1 MKEKVNQFVKR
12 FKPLFKNVMFMVFIG
27 VSLFAGFYAGSA
39 YNSKYGSKK
48 PTINMVKVN
57 RSQVNLALDEHNH
70 LIIIDKK
77 TGDYT
82 VYQDSIGISVFKLYA
97 RNIFSNTPK

>member
-77 TGDYT
+77 TGKYEMFE
-82 VYQDSIGISVFKLYA
+82 DSVGVTIFKMYVN
-97 RNIFSNTPK
+97 RIYSNQPK